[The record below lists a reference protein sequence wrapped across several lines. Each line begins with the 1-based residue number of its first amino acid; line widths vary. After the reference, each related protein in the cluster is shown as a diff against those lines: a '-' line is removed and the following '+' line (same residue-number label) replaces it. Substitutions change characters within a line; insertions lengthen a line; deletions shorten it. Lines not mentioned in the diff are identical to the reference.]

1 MGQSALELSKSM
13 RVSKCQS
20 THHHRLRRVTQEG
33 FVRWTSRRNASLLAG
48 TCGAREMGETLRR
61 VRKSPN
67 SANISPRKVVTGGG
81 VADSLNLPTT
91 SSSANSFAPGD
102 RFFPSVSA
110 RCAGP

>member
-81 VADSLNLPTT
+81 
-91 SSSANSFAPGD
+91 G
-102 RFFPSVSA
+102 
-110 RCAGP
+110 GGGGG